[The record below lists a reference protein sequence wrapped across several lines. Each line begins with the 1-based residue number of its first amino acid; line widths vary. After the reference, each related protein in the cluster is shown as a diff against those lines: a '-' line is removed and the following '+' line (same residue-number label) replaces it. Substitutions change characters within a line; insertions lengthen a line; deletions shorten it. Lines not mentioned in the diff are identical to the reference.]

1 MNKMNLYTGI
11 LCILYKSVF
20 VINGKRLKWRAALSA
35 VIIFSLVLFMNI
47 MFLLAIF
54 IIPINPLITY
64 LVFTFILLFNY
75 FVFLR
80 RKRFEIFEEDYKRI
94 KVFYKWLFFSLF
106 LFLIFSAIFLGFLEL
121 KLRNN

>member
-54 IIPINPLITY
+54 IRPINPFITY